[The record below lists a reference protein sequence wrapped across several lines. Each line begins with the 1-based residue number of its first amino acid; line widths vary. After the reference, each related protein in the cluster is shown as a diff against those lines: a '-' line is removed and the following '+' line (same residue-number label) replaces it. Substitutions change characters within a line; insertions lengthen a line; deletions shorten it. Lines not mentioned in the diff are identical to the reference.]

1 MLTGYRVATPQL
13 NNVKGAFNLQSSGQL
28 NNTCNF
34 YKNLHDKKLIQS
46 KNFKCE
52 GTLID
57 PGQQGHQG
65 TQQSGS
71 GSGGDKKGAAPKVS
85 AVNGALGL
93 AAMAAVVLF

>member
-1 MLTGYRVATPQL
+1 MLTRCSVSTPEL

-28 NNTCNF
+28 NDTCDF

-65 TQQSGS
+65 TQQN